1 MFGFHETVRLR
12 VHALP
17 GIAAS
22 NLWESSL
29 RRLLAA
35 IACSVAV
42 SGCLPVTQQ
51 TLAVS
56 CSEYIGK
63 PIASR
68 IAALGPPQTVYR
80 INESQVGYIFEAR
93 ETGYVGGEPYYTVN
107 YMIGADKHHT
117 PVRRVTT
124 TCKGVFVVRA
134 PSDTMPV
141 SQRIIVD
148 VIS

>member
-1 MFGFHETVRLR
+1 MDLR
-12 VHALP
+12 VHASP
-17 GIAAS
+17 GDAAS
-22 NLWESSL
+22 NLWEDSV

-35 IACSVAV
+35 IACSMGVG
-42 SGCLPVTQQ
+42 GCLPFTTQQ
-51 TLAVS
+51 TLAVA

-63 PIASR
+63 PVTSR

-93 ETGYVGGEPYYTVN
+93 ETSYVGGEPYYTVN